1 MYFHF
6 NSLSGILCANGDGSS
21 EVGSLTT
28 HTDVSSREAKKYNNI
43 KLAVGI
49 GEGIA
54 SFILLLLFV
63 WLGYSLLL
71 ENYLS
76 NYISNSYLLF
86 IVFVLVIGFAGAVLS
101 FPISYYSGFYLEH
114 RFNLSNQSF
123 LRWIWENFKGL
134 LVSLAIGIPILL
146 LFYFSLNQFDELWWL
161 PFAIIMFVISV
172 VLSQIF
178 PILIFPIFYKITPIE
193 DENLKERITNLAKGA
208 RLKVENVYKFNMSK
222 TTKKANAAF
231 TGLGKTKR
239 IILGDTLL
247 ENYSI
252 EEIETV
258 VAHELGHYKK
268 KHILKNILIGTA
280 SSFLTLFVIAIL
292 YQNSLDLF
300 GFKEITQVSAIPL
313 LALWSMIIGVITTPL
328 GNILSRKFEFEAD
341 EYAVLETQNPV
352 AFKETLEK
360 LTDQNLGD
368 KLPHPFIEWFFYSHP
383 SIKNRINAIDKFAAE
398 KDLTIEE
405 SSKLDIK
412 KV

>member
-1 MYFHF
+1 MNIRFD
-6 NSLSGILCANGDGSS
+6 SWLGIRTEGRACFS
-21 EVGSLTT
+21 ESGSLANRTT
-28 HTDVSSREAKKYNNI
+28 VSSGKAKRYNNI

-54 SFILLLLFV
+54 SFVLLLLFV
-63 WLGYSLLL
+63 WLGYSFLL
-71 ENYLS
+71 ETYLS
-76 NYISNSYLLF
+76 HYIGNSYLLF
-86 IVFVLVIGFAGAVLS
+86 IVFVLLIGFAGAVLS
-101 FPISYYSGFYLEH
+101 FPISYYTGFYLEH
-114 RFNLSNQSF
+114 RYNLSNQSF
-123 LRWIWENFKGL
+123 LKWIWENFKGL
-134 LVSLAIGIPILL
+134 LVSLSIGIPILL
-146 LFYFSLNQFDELWWL
+146 LFYFSLNQFGQLWWL
-161 PFAIIMFVISV
+161 PFSIIMFVISV

-193 DENLKERITNLAKGA
+193 DENLKERITSLAKRA

-247 ENYSI
+247 DNYNI

-258 VAHELGHYKK
+258 IAHELGHYKK

-280 SSFLTLFVIAIL
+280 SSFLTLFIIAIL
-292 YQNSLDLF
+292 YQNSLGWF
-300 GFKEITQVSAIPL
+300 GFRDITQVSAIPL
-313 LALWSMIIGVITTPL
+313 LALWSMLIGVITTPL

-383 SIKNRINAIDKFAAE
+383 SIKNRISAIDKFAAE
-398 KDLTIEE
+398 MNLIIEE
-405 SSKLDIK
+405 
-412 KV
+412 